1 MKMIWRNVAFLVSG
15 AILGIAG
22 PSRSQAPVSSQPRN
36 NFETRAEL
44 EALAKTAES
53 KQQKTDLWLIRNRL
67 TQGDFQNGDRIVV
80 TVQGVAGFSDTLMVR
95 SGRQLELP
103 GMAPL
108 PLQGI
113 LRSELVSRLSTHIG
127 RFIRDPVVRARP
139 LVRLG
144 VLGNVARPGF
154 YYTAADVP
162 LSDVLMTAGGPGADA
177 DVKKISVSRDGQVIV
192 DERNTALAL
201 KDGLS
206 MDALHMQAGDELQVG
221 KQAHFNWGVV
231 IPTISALVGVLI
243 AASQMHR

>member
-1 MKMIWRNVAFLVSG
+1 
-15 AILGIAG
+15 
-22 PSRSQAPVSSQPRN
+22 
-36 NFETRAEL
+36 
-44 EALAKTAES
+44 
-53 KQQKTDLWLIRNRL
+53 
-67 TQGDFQNGDRIVV
+67 
-80 TVQGVAGFSDTLMVR
+80 
-95 SGRQLELP
+95 
-103 GMAPL
+103 MAPL